1 MDNLKESVCN
11 ALATWIRQRP
21 GLEFGN
27 YGDVASY
34 RAELR
39 SIARDKRDAETLLAA
54 VRWRESITGQDIIEA
69 ARHAYSGRMT
79 INITQAWDGTRNYFP
94 VRIDYCT
101 GQYWPTEYRRAAA
114 AVLASALWSYARDN
128 MPAPAGYRVECLA
141 DTNAD
146 GSPGGYVP
154 ATRREFPT
162 AADAESYAQTVNA
175 RRYPSVHAVY
185 SEQRMRA
192 GDYLRRRFRAE
203 FGSAIQRRW
212 FN

>member
-11 ALATWIRQRP
+11 ALAVWIRQRP
-21 GLEFGN
+21 GLEYGN
-27 YGDVASY
+27 YGDAASY
-34 RAELR
+34 RAEIR

-69 ARHAYSGRMT
+69 AKGAYSGRMT
-79 INITQAWDGTRNYFP
+79 ITAHSSGKAS
-94 VRIDYCT
+94 IDYCT

-114 AVLASALWSYARDN
+114 AVLAGTLWTYARDN
-128 MPAPAGYRVECLA
+128 MSAPARYRVECLA

-162 AADAESYAQTVNA
+162 AADAETYAQTVNA

-185 SEQRMRA
+185 GEQRMRA
-192 GDYLRRRFRAE
+192 GDYLRRKFRDE
-203 FGSAIQRRW
+203 FGSAMQRRW

>member
-27 YGDVASY
+27 YGSVASY
-34 RAELR
+34 QAELR

-79 INITQAWDGTRNYFP
+79 IVANRVEYPNQTPDYGYS

-114 AVLASALWSYARDN
+114 AVLAGALWTYARDN
-128 MPAPAGYRVECLA
+128 MPAPCMHRVQWEDGRTQTLPLHAAAEIRATDRTAYVTDLYRM
-141 DTNAD
+141 
-146 GSPGGYVP
+146 PGGDSK
-154 ATRREFPT
+154 AL
-162 AADAESYAQTVNA
+162 S
-175 RRYPSVHAVY
+175 
-185 SEQRMRA
+185 A
-192 GDYLRRRFRAE
+192 GDYLRRKFCAE
-203 FGSAIQRRW
+203 FGSALQRRW
-212 FN
+212 FD